1 MGGDV
6 GLMKAIQ
13 FDAFGG
19 PEVLVVRDVP
29 VPEPKDG
36 EVRIKASA
44 IAVNFTDVSLRSGL
58 YPLPLPSG
66 LGVESAGIVDAVGP
80 GVEEFKVGDRVVCTG
95 GPAGAYAEA
104 RCVPQGRV
112 LAAPSDLSDEI
123 LVSIMMKA
131 FTAQYLLRQTFEV
144 REGQAIFFHSAAG
157 GVGSIATQWAKAL
170 GATVL
175 GGVGSD
181 DKAAL
186 ARANGCDEVFNTRES
201 GWAAKVRERTAGRGV
216 EVVYDCVGKDTFEE
230 SIACLAPRGA
240 FVSFGIQS
248 GPMPPLDLNAMRG
261 RGSFSFTATAG
272 GHYNTTRDAFV
283 AAFEEILAVVRA
295 GKVRVDVNHRFRLDE
310 ARQAHE
316 ALQARA
322 TTGSIVLIP

>member
-1 MGGDV
+1 
-6 GLMKAIQ
+6 MKAIQ
-13 FDAFGG
+13 FDSFGG

-29 VPEPKDG
+29 VPEPKPG

-58 YPLPLPSG
+58 YPVPLPSG
-66 LGVESAGIVDAVGP
+66 VGVESAGVIEAVGA
-80 GVEEFKVGDRVVCTG
+80 GVDGFKVGDRVVCTG

-104 RCVPQGRV
+104 RCVPQERV
-112 LAAPSDLSDEI
+112 LAAPSDFSDEV
-123 LVSIMMKA
+123 LVSLMMKA

-144 REGQAIFFHSAAG
+144 REGHKIFFHSAAG

-170 GATVL
+170 GATVF

-181 DKAAL
+181 DKAPL
-186 ARANGCDEVFNTRES
+186 ARANGCDAVFNVREP
-201 GWAAKVRERTAGRGV
+201 GWSAKVRYLTVGRGV
-216 EVVYDCVGKDTFEE
+216 DVVYDCVGKDTFDE
-230 SIACLAPRGA
+230 SISCLAPRGA

-272 GHYNTTRDAFV
+272 GHYNGTREAFV
-283 AAFEEILAVVRA
+283 RAFNEILEIVRS
-295 GKVRVDVNHRFRLDE
+295 GKVRVDVNHRFPLE
-310 ARQAHE
+310 AARQAHE
-316 ALQARA
+316 ALQSRA